1 MKRVVFTLV
10 ALFFMGV
17 SAFASN
23 ADLFK
28 LDYNAVQQEFTE
40 LNVLAD
46 MVEANPD
53 MTYSTLAVTDAGLV
67 ESMSLVPTAAMPLA
81 GGDAVLG
88 IPSFWWGC
96 ALGIV
101 GVGVVYFLTDQDADE
116 AKKALW
122 GCIAGSVA
130 GVVLY
135 FVVLA
140 GLLGTAAS
148 TAG

>member
-10 ALFFMGV
+10 AIFFMGV

-122 GCIAGSVA
+122 GCVA
-130 GVVLY
+130 GTVVGTILY
-135 FVVLA
+135 FVLIIGA
-140 GLLGTAAS
+140 FGAAA